1 MTTTALLPIMDSME
15 RVRVMLRK
23 VLAEIPAT
31 QRKLARASG
40 LTHGALGQAR
50 DGLSGLRPATV
61 RRIVTTLRTWS
72 GTCAEL
78 ADELEQALEEDLSEE
93 GGD

>member
-1 MTTTALLPIMDSME
+1 ME
-15 RVRVMLRK
+15 RVRVMLLK

-31 QRKLARASG
+31 QRELARASG

-61 RRIVTTLRTWS
+61 RRIVATLRLWS
-72 GTCAEL
+72 GTCARL
-78 ADELEQALEEDLSEE
+78 ADDLEQALEDDLSEE
-93 GGD
+93 GGG